1 MNGAMFTINF
11 RREAF
16 EREQAR
22 SRRRIVGL
30 ASWLA
35 YFGVLGLVLYAYA
48 LNYIALERRT
58 MQVERQ
64 IAQFAGSH
72 NLPRRILLDP
82 AQTSAI
88 ERFHLSPRRWRDKLA
103 RLAVLLPPQ
112 ATLTSIGL
120 NPANSNQAADLNKL
134 VIAGIMRPGS
144 NEDPTREVVQL
155 MATLQGDSVFAAG
168 YQNIK
173 LTQSRA
179 GSAGGGTM
187 EFTIECR

>member
-22 SRRRIVGL
+22 SRRRIIGL

-58 MQVERQ
+58 TQVERQ
-64 IAQFAGSH
+64 IAQFTGSH

-82 AQTSAI
+82 AQTGAI
-88 ERFHLSPRRWRDKLA
+88 ERFHTSPRRWRDKLS
-103 RLAVLLPPQ
+103 RLAALLPPA

-120 NPANSNQAADLNKL
+120 NASNSNQAADLNKL
-134 VIAGIMRPGS
+134 IIAGIMRPA

-155 MATLQGDSVFAAG
+155 MATLQSDSVFAAG
-168 YQNIK
+168 YQSIK

-179 GSAGGGTM
+179 GSTGGGIM